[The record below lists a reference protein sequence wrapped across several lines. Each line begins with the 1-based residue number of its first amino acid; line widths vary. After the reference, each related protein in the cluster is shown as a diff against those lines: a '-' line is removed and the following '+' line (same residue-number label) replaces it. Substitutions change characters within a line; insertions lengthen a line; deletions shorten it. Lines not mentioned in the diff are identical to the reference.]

1 MKALKLI
8 PKYLWQYKFVIAL
21 LFVFTAVFALI
32 AYLYQMAVEAILY
45 AFALCFTIIIIL
57 VAIHFYL
64 YCKKHFERIRLLNY
78 PLTLQL
84 PIPQN
89 LTEAELYRKIEELDI
104 ADYIEIKGYRIEE
117 SGKGFPEE
125 EGMDWFAGNSLFP
138 MEGRRILLL
147 NFAEKEKGNYLN
159 DSMVCFAVSH
169 LQAQIGEYRCIGAL
183 V

>member
-89 LTEAELYRKIEELDI
+89 LTEAELYAVIGKIRDGNDRVVI
-104 ADYIEIKGYRIEE
+104 N
-117 SGKGFPEE
+117 EE
-125 EGMDWFAGNSLFP
+125 E
-138 MEGRRILLL
+138 RR
-147 NFAEKEKGNYLN
+147 YLELPKS
-159 DSMVCFAVSH
+159 DELYKVMS
-169 LQAQIGEYRCIGAL
+169 
-183 V
+183 